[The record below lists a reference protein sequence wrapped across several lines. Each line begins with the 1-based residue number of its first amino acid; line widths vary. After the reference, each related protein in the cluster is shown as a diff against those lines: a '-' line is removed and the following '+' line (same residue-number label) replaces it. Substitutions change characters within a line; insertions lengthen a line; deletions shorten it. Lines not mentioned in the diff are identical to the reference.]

1 MRAMPSTLLI
11 TGACGYLGSRLIRDL
26 ARHFTTPLTI
36 RILDHIRQGHGQMRA
51 LMDLPTQATYELIEG
66 DLLDP
71 ALLRAAL
78 EDVDAVIHLAAVV
91 RTPLSYDNP
100 AWLEQVN
107 HWGTAQLVEACLA
120 MQVQRVLF
128 TSTTAVYGPAGPHDE
143 NSPCRPQGPYAQS
156 KLAAEKVMLAAQD
169 RGLNPTILRLGTLY
183 GLAPVTRFDAVAN
196 RFAYLAG
203 VRHPL
208 TVYGDGTQRRP
219 LVHVADASAALIHL
233 LTSPPAETTYNLVST
248 TASVLEIVDAVHQTA
263 PTAVVQFSD
272 QDIRTH
278 FSFTADSSK
287 LRATGWQ
294 PRITL
299 ANGLAEI
306 INRFTALRRFM
317 PHRGELDDL

>member
-1 MRAMPSTLLI
+1 MPSTLLI
-11 TGACGYLGSRLIRDL
+11 TGGCGYLGSRLIRDL
-26 ARHFTTPLTI
+26 ATHFTAPVTI
-36 RILDHIRQGHGQMRA
+36 RILDHIRQGQGQVRA

-66 DLLDP
+66 ELLDP
-71 ALLRAAL
+71 FIVRSAL

-107 HWGTAQLVEACLA
+107 HWGSAQLVEACLA
-120 MQVQRVLF
+120 MNVPRLIF

-143 NSPCRPQGPYAQS
+143 SSPCRPQGPYAQS
-156 KLAAEKVMLAAQD
+156 KLAAEKVILAAQE
-169 RGLNPTILRLGTLY
+169 RGLRPTVLRLGTLF

-208 TVYGDGTQRRP
+208 TVYGDGTQQRP
-219 LVHVADASAALIHL
+219 LVHVADAAAALIHIL
-233 LTSPPAETTYNLVST
+233 ESPPKETVYNLVGA
-248 TASVLEIVDAVHQTA
+248 TASVLEIVDAIHETA
-263 PTAVVQFSD
+263 PTAAVQFSN

-278 FSFTADSSK
+278 ISFVADSSK

-294 PRITL
+294 PQVTL
-299 ANGLAEI
+299 RDGLGQI
-306 INRFTALRRFM
+306 IAHFTAFRRFM
-317 PHRGELDDL
+317 PHRGDLDEL

>member
-11 TGACGYLGSRLIRDL
+11 TGGCGYLGSRLIRDL
-26 ARHFTTPLTI
+26 AQHFAAPVTI
-36 RILDHIRQGHGQMRA
+36 RILDNIRQGQIHA
-51 LMDLPTQATYELIEG
+51 LMDLPVQAAYEVIEG

-71 ALLRAAL
+71 RILRLAL

-120 MQVQRVLF
+120 MRVPRILF
-128 TSTTAVYGPAGPHDE
+128 TSTTAVYGPDGPHDE
-143 NSPCRPQGPYAQS
+143 SSRCLPQGPYAHS
-156 KLAAEKVMLAAQD
+156 KLSAEKVILAARE
-169 RGLNPTILRLGTLY
+169 RGLQPTILRLGTLF
-183 GLAPVTRFDAVAN
+183 GLAPITRFDAVAN

-219 LVHVADASAALIHL
+219 LVHVADAAAALIQL
-233 LTSPPAETTYNLVST
+233 LKSPPADSIYNLVGT
-248 TASVLEIVDAVHQTA
+248 TASVLEIVHAIHQTA
-263 PTAVVQFSD
+263 STAIVEFAD

-278 FSFTADSSK
+278 ISFAADSAK

-294 PRITL
+294 PQVSLTE
-299 ANGLAEI
+299 GLAEI
-306 INRFTALRRFM
+306 INHFTGIRRFM
-317 PHRGELDDL
+317 PHRSELDEL

>member
-1 MRAMPSTLLI
+1 MRAMPSTLLV
-11 TGACGYLGSRLIRDL
+11 TGGCGYLGSRLIRDL
-26 ARHFTTPLTI
+26 AQQFATPLTI
-36 RILDHIRQGHGQMRA
+36 RILDHVRHGQVRA
-51 LMDLPTQATYELIEG
+51 LMDLPTQATYELVEG

-71 ALLRAAL
+71 SILRSAL

-120 MQVQRVLF
+120 MGVERLIF
-128 TSTTAVYGPAGPHDE
+128 TSTTAVYGPAGPHTED
-143 NSPCRPQGPYAQS
+143 SPCRPQGPYAQS
-156 KLAAEKVMLAAQD
+156 KLSAERVILTAQD
-169 RGLNPTILRLGTLY
+169 RGLVPTILRLGTLF
-183 GLAPVTRFDAVAN
+183 GLAPITRFDAVAN

-219 LVHVADASAALIHL
+219 LIHVADAAAAMIQMLK
-233 LTSPPAETTYNLVST
+233 SPPSETTYNLVSS
-248 TASVLEIVDAVHQTA
+248 TASVLEIVDAIHETA
-263 PTAVVQFSD
+263 PTAVVQFDD

-278 FSFTADSSK
+278 ISFVADSAK

-294 PRITL
+294 PHTSL
-299 ANGLAEI
+299 TTGLAEI
-306 INRFTALRRFM
+306 INHFTALRRFM
-317 PHRGELDDL
+317 PHRGELDEL